1 MTRGR
6 SEYRAHVPGH
16 LGYVACLLLLSG
28 MLQGC
33 GDDDSVVARLIE
45 HQGAVEKQGD
55 QQGWQAVAGK
65 DRFQCEHG
73 LRTGD
78 QAWARVEH
86 VSGSRFRL
94 KENTSIR
101 FACQKKQAGYQVEF
115 GESEIEAPPEGGEL
129 VIGEVVLTLGPGLQA
144 RLSAQDGRMRF
155 DVMVGTAIVKRRGQP
170 DQEVGPEQG
179 LELVVGS
186 VVMRSLGMGAK
197 VMDAG
202 ADADA
207 GATRDRDAGAAT
219 IVPVAVTAR
228 IKGRQNQLRAPGA
241 SDWQALPEGE
251 HQLLAGTALRLS
263 KGGGAALA
271 RGSERA
277 DLAGPAEITVGQ
289 PGDTLV
295 EVHTGSALVQATD
308 TQVRVRVPGGTI
320 VARPAPGAGSQAR
333 VEVGKTATGITP
345 RSGVIDV
352 TGADGKT
359 ESLTLGE
366 RASLGRGGAIETE
379 GRAPGYA
386 DLIITAG
393 ESASVHDP
401 RPPTAVGVAF
411 GALCTDG
418 GVVEV
423 ASDQRF
429 KGKVLM
435 SKGTDQASVLLGPG
449 THFYR
454 VRCLDQ
460 GMPESTVR
468 QSGRMQV
475 LRDDGTRKLAGRPPR
490 NPVAADGRRYTLLYQ
505 NRLPEIEFYWRNP
518 GAGGPYE
525 LHIVPRRGKKQVLT
539 TDQPRYQMASGKLD
553 EGTYTFFFQAK
564 DGARSSTST
573 LRIDFDNAA
582 PSAYLRAPG
591 VNQAWTGATIAVAGA
606 ALPGW
611 DVSIG
616 DTTVSTDS
624 QGRFSVKVPEP
635 SRQRALAVKL
645 SHRRGTHY
653 YLRRD
658 RSAN

>member
-6 SEYRAHVPGH
+6 SGYRVHPGR
-16 LGYVACLLLLSG
+16 LGYLAGLLLVAG
-28 MLQGC
+28 MLQAC
-33 GDDDSVVARLIE
+33 GDDDDAVARLIE
-45 HQGAVEKQGD
+45 HQGAVEKQGG
-55 QQGWQAVAGK
+55 QTPWQAVAGK
-65 DRFQCEHG
+65 DSFQCEHG

-129 VIGEVVLTLGPGLQA
+129 VIGEVVIALGPGLQA
-144 RLSAQDGRMRF
+144 RVSAKDGRMRF
-155 DVMVGTAIVKRRGQP
+155 DVTVGTAVVKRQGEP
-170 DQEVGPEQG
+170 EQEVGPEQG

-186 VVMRSLGMGAK
+186 VVMKSRDLGAK
-197 VMDAG
+197 VVDAG
-202 ADADA
+202 APQEK
-207 GATRDRDAGAAT
+207 DAGAAAAL
-219 IVPVAVTAR
+219 PVAVTAR
-228 IKGRQNQLRAPGA
+228 VKGRRNQLRAPGA

-251 HQLLAGTALRLS
+251 HQLLAGTELRLDKRGRAELS
-263 KGGGAALA
+263 RGAQ
-271 RGSERA
+271 RA
-277 DLAGPAEITVGQ
+277 DLAGPAEVRVSQ
-289 PGDTLV
+289 PGDELI
-295 EVHTGSALVQATD
+295 EVSTGSALIRATD
-308 TQVRVRVPGGTI
+308 TRLGIRVPGGTI

-333 VEVGKTATGITP
+333 VEVGKTATRVTP

-359 ESLTLGE
+359 ESLMLGE
-366 RASLGRGGAIETE
+366 RASLGRGGTIKTE

-386 DLIITAG
+386 DLIIAAG

-401 RPPTAVGVAF
+401 RPPTAVGIAF
-411 GALCTDG
+411 GTVCKDE

-423 ASDQRF
+423 ASSLRF

-435 SKGTDQASVLLGPG
+435 SKGTGQASVLLERG

-460 GMPESTVR
+460 GVPEGAAR
-468 QSGRMQV
+468 QSGKLQV

-518 GAGGPYE
+518 GAKGPYE
-525 LHIVPRRGKKQVLT
+525 LHIVPRRGKHKVLA
-539 TDQPRYQMASGKLD
+539 TDEPRYQMASGKLD
-553 EGTYTFFFQAK
+553 EGTYTFFFQARG
-564 DGARSSTST
+564 GARSSTST

-591 VNQAWTGATIAVAGA
+591 VNQAWAGATIAVAGA

-616 DTTVSTDS
+616 NTAVSTDS
-624 QGRFSVKVPEP
+624 QGRFSVKVPRP
-635 SRQRALAVKL
+635 SGQRALAVKL
-645 SHRRGTHY
+645 FHRRGTHY

-658 RSAN
+658 RSAK